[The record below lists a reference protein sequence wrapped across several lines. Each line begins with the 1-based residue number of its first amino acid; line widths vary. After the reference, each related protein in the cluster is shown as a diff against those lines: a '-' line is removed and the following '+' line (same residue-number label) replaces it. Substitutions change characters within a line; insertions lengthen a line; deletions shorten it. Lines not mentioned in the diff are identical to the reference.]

1 MVTEQQ
7 NLLSQLYL
15 LRDSVEELLIEGDK
29 YEDLLLIN
37 EIINDLEYTIIN
49 NTALTIGI

>member
-1 MVTEQQ
+1 MVFEQQ
-7 NLLSQLYL
+7 TLLSQLYN

-37 EIINDLEYTIIN
+37 EIINNLEYKIIN
-49 NTALTIGI
+49 DTTLTIGI